1 MTEEEVLIKLNQF
14 KNAIITL
21 KNKSSEQSNKITEL
35 ENVLASKEAE
45 LLKSA
50 EFSEN
55 VTNVINE
62 IEGILV

>member
-35 ENVLASKEAE
+35 ENALASKEAE

>member
-21 KNKSSEQSNKITEL
+21 KNKSSEQGNKITEL